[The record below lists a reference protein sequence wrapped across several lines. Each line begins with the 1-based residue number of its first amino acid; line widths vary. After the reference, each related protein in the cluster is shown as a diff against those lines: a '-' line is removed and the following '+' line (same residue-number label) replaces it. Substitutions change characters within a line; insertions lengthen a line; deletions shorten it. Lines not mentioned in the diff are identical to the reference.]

1 MGRLAVPE
9 TLGQDQE
16 NWLGQL
22 AIKVHHR
29 SLAWLMATPQDGA
42 PAMGGDEV
50 QQDGEGTDRGATDSD
65 EATRRDKAAAARP
78 VLQALARLIATDRRA
93 VVLAN
98 SRGDILLTNGPAQRL
113 GLDGPALT
121 ERLDWPGLCRNAQ
134 RAGSV
139 ALNWQHQG
147 QEYQGELVQ
156 MPLGPASGFLL
167 RLSESDQEAALLRN
181 RARSATLMRVAH
193 DLRTPIQSLLATAEA
208 LLDGQPE
215 TGDRAAASQRL
226 RRAAE
231 LALDH
236 VSNVLGVIRGE
247 QSVAGTQPDEDFRIA
262 DELRSLI
269 ALVEP
274 IAAAR
279 ATEVDLTV
287 DAPDDLSLHGP
298 VRFVRALC
306 QNMID
311 NSVNHGGGRVQ
322 VLLTCKPLHPTAL
335 DDDADDIWAIRVEVR
350 DEGGGLPPAQRA
362 RLQEALGLPLPDNAP
377 PPAVTDGKR
386 PSAGLNVLAHALK
399 QLGGQISV
407 ADRGPDGQPIQPGD
421 QTRVVGTVL
430 AASFSLPRAPDLP
443 EMPRLQTDGAAPL
456 AGRSIVLV
464 EDSPAS
470 RDWLSQVLES
480 FGAEVLAV
488 GSGPEAL
495 ALLARKEVAR
505 RVELVLTDVT
515 LPRMTGIDLA
525 RILRTGDPSASV
537 PWRGRVVG
545 LTAHVDPRI
554 RAACGE
560 AGMVRVLEKP
570 IRPQE
575 LCAALT
581 ETFADTPAQDSAE
594 GAAAQARLA
603 RQLVLDDEIA
613 ADLIERLGAAPAR
626 DFMHRALAEA
636 QTVLLG
642 LRNEGVGPDTPRQL
656 HAATGASGLTGL
668 VLVEKRLR
676 AIELAVA
683 ENSPDLAALY
693 DPLQRALE
701 ETRQMTESLA

>member
-1 MGRLAVPE
+1 MGRLVVPE
-9 TLGQDQE
+9 TFVQDHE

-22 AIKVHHR
+22 ARQVCDQP
-29 SLAWLMATPQDGA
+29 SAWPELGPGIGSR
-42 PAMGGDEV
+42 AMRGERV
-50 QQDGEGTDRGATDSD
+50 QQQENGEETGREDATDAA
-65 EATRRDKAAAARP
+65 ERRDKAALARP

-98 SRGDILLTNGPAQRL
+98 LRGDILLTNGPAQRL

-121 ERLDWPGLCRNAQ
+121 ERLDWPGLCRRAQ

-139 ALNWQHQG
+139 ALNWQDQG
-147 QEYQGELVQ
+147 QDYQGELVQ
-156 MPLGPASGFLL
+156 IPLGPASGFLL

-208 LLDGQPE
+208 LLDPQPE
-215 TGDRAAASQRL
+215 AGDRAAVTNRL

-247 QSVAGTQPDEDFRIA
+247 RSVAGTQPDEDFRIA
-262 DELRSLI
+262 EELRSLI

-279 ATEVDLTV
+279 ATEVTLTV
-287 DAPDDLSLHGP
+287 DAPEDLLLHGP
-298 VRFVRALC
+298 LRFVRALC

-322 VLLTCKPLHPTAL
+322 VLLSCKPLHPTVL
-335 DDDADDIWAIRVEVR
+335 DDDQDEIWAIRVEVR

-362 RLQEALGLPLPDNAP
+362 RLSEALGLPMGDLPAP
-377 PPAVTDGKR
+377 AETTGKR

-399 QLGGQISV
+399 QLGGQITV
-407 ADRGPDGQPIQPGD
+407 ADRGPDGEPIAPDVQA
-421 QTRVVGTVL
+421 RVVGTVL
-430 AASFSLPRAPDLP
+430 AASFSLPRAPELPDLP
-443 EMPRLQTDGAAPL
+443 RLSVAADAPL
-456 AGRSIVLV
+456 VGRSIVLV

-470 RDWLSQVLES
+470 RDWLSQIVES

-495 ALLARKEVAR
+495 ALLARKEVAS

-515 LPRMTGIDLA
+515 LPRMSGIELA
-525 RILRTGDPSASV
+525 RVLRAGDPSASV

-545 LTAHVDPRI
+545 LTAHVDPQI
-554 RAACGE
+554 RAACLE
-560 AGMVRVLEKP
+560 AGMLRVLEKP

-575 LCAALT
+575 LSAALV
-581 ETFADTPAQDSAE
+581 EALADAPIRDSGAE
-594 GAAAQARLA
+594 AAAAARLA
-603 RQLVLDDEIA
+603 RQTVLDEEIA
-613 ADLIERLGAAPAR
+613 ADLIERLGQGPAR
-626 DFMHRALAEA
+626 DFMNRALAEA
-636 QTVLLG
+636 RTVLEG
-642 LRNEGVGPDTPRQL
+642 LKQEGIGPDTPRQL

-683 ENSPDLAALY
+683 EDPVTISDLFA
-693 DPLQRALE
+693 PLEEALE
-701 ETRQMTESLA
+701 ETRKMTEKLS